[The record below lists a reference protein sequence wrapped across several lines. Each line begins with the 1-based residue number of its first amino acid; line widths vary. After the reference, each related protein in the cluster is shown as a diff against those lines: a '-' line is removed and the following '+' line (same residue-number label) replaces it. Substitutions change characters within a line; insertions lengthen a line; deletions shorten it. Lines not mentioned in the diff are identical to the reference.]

1 MKNKVKT
8 VVVFVAIL
16 IVPCLLFYMM
26 LRHDKREGCESD
38 KAFDLLV
45 KTIYFEGDVLSAPV
59 YNNSTLLCIKI
70 DTTSVDSFYYFSR
83 DWALCIRDSVAVIP
97 IGIWALCIR
106 DSVAVIPI
114 GIIDKFDSADHFKTT
129 AQRVVLNKTHNKKTL
144 FIRGIDTLPQE
155 LDLWP
160 AKLEEVHLLMAWENA
175 HSAIR
180 ISVIP

>member
-8 VVVFVAIL
+8 AVVFVAIL

-26 LRHDKREGCESD
+26 QRHDKREGCESD

-97 IGIWALCIR
+97 IGM
-106 DSVAVIPI
+106 
-114 GIIDKFDSADHFKTT
+114 IDKYDSADIFMAT

>member
-97 IGIWALCIR
+97 IGM
-106 DSVAVIPI
+106 
-114 GIIDKFDSADHFKTT
+114 IDKYDSADIFMAT

-144 FIRGIDTLPQE
+144 FIRGIDTLPQK

-160 AKLEEVHLLMAWENA
+160 AKLEEVHLLMAWENTLD
-175 HSAIR
+175 SIC
-180 ISVIP
+180 SEK

>member
-1 MKNKVKT
+1 MRNKIKT
-8 VVVFVAIL
+8 AVVLVAML
-16 IVPCLLFYMM
+16 MVPCLLFYLMQ
-26 LRHDKREGCESD
+26 RHDKHEDCESA

-97 IGIWALCIR
+97 IGM
-106 DSVAVIPI
+106 
-114 GIIDKFDSADHFKTT
+114 IDKYDSADIFMTT

-160 AKLEEVHLLMAWENA
+160 AKLEEVHLLMAWENTLD
-175 HSAIR
+175 SIC
-180 ISVIP
+180 SEK

>member
-26 LRHDKREGCESD
+26 LRHDKLEGCESD

-45 KTIYFEGDVLSAPV
+45 KTIYFEGDILSAPV

-97 IGIWALCIR
+97 IGM
-106 DSVAVIPI
+106 
-114 GIIDKFDSADHFKTT
+114 IDKYDSADIFMAT

>member
-1 MKNKVKT
+1 MRNKVKT
-8 VVVFVAIL
+8 LAVSVAIL
-16 IVPCLLFYMM
+16 TVPCLLFYLMQ
-26 LRHDKREGCESD
+26 RHDKREDCESA
-38 KAFDLLV
+38 KALDLLV

-97 IGIWALCIR
+97 IGM
-106 DSVAVIPI
+106 
-114 GIIDKFDSADHFKTT
+114 IDKYDSADLFKTT
-129 AQRVVLNKTHNKKTL
+129 AQRVVVNKDHNKKTL
-144 FIRGIDTLPQE
+144 FIRGNDTLPQD

-175 HSAIR
+175 LDSIL
-180 ISVIP
+180 P

>member
-45 KTIYFEGDVLSAPV
+45 KTIYFEGDVLAAPV

-83 DWALCIRDSVAVIP
+83 EWALCIRDSVAVIP
-97 IGIWALCIR
+97 IGM
-106 DSVAVIPI
+106 
-114 GIIDKFDSADHFKTT
+114 IDKYDSADLFKTT
-129 AQRVVLNKTHNKKTL
+129 AQRVVVNKDHNKKTL
-144 FIRGIDTLPQE
+144 FIRGSDTLPQD

-175 HSAIR
+175 LDSIR
-180 ISVIP
+180 P

>member
-8 VVVFVAIL
+8 LVVFVAIL

-26 LRHDKREGCESD
+26 LRHDKRECCESD

-97 IGIWALCIR
+97 IGM
-106 DSVAVIPI
+106 
-114 GIIDKFDSADHFKTT
+114 IDKFDSADHFKTT
-129 AQRVVLNKTHNKKTL
+129 AQRVVVNKDHNKKSI
-144 FIRGIDTLPQE
+144 FIRGSDTLTIN

-160 AKLEEVHLLMAWENA
+160 AKLEEVHLLMAWENTLD
-175 HSAIR
+175 SIC
-180 ISVIP
+180 SEK

>member
-8 VVVFVAIL
+8 VVVFVVIL

-97 IGIWALCIR
+97 IGM
-106 DSVAVIPI
+106 
-114 GIIDKFDSADHFKTT
+114 IDKYDSADIIMAT

-160 AKLEEVHLLMAWENA
+160 AKLEEVHLLMAWENTLD
-175 HSAIR
+175 SIC
-180 ISVIP
+180 SEK

>member
-1 MKNKVKT
+1 M
-8 VVVFVAIL
+8 AII

-97 IGIWALCIR
+97 IGI
-106 DSVAVIPI
+106 
-114 GIIDKFDSADHFKTT
+114 IDKFDSADHFKTT
-129 AQRVVLNKTHNKKTL
+129 AQRVVVNRGFNKKSI
-144 FIRGIDTLPQE
+144 FIRGSDTLTINF
-155 LDLWP
+155 DLWP
-160 AKLEEVHLLMAWENA
+160 AKLEEVHLLMAWENTLD
-175 HSAIR
+175 SIC
-180 ISVIP
+180 SEK

>member
-97 IGIWALCIR
+97 IGI
-106 DSVAVIPI
+106 
-114 GIIDKFDSADHFKTT
+114 IDKFDSADHFKTT
-129 AQRVVLNKTHNKKTL
+129 AQRVVVNRGFNKKSI
-144 FIRGIDTLPQE
+144 FIRGSDTLTINF
-155 LDLWP
+155 DLWP
-160 AKLEEVHLLMAWENA
+160 AKLEEVHLLMAWENTLD
-175 HSAIR
+175 SIC
-180 ISVIP
+180 SEK

>member
-45 KTIYFEGDVLSAPV
+45 KTIYFKGDVLSAPV

-97 IGIWALCIR
+97 IGM
-106 DSVAVIPI
+106 
-114 GIIDKFDSADHFKTT
+114 IDKYDSADIFMAT

>member
-8 VVVFVAIL
+8 MVVFVAIL

-59 YNNSTLLCIKI
+59 YNNTTLLCIKI

-97 IGIWALCIR
+97 IGM
-106 DSVAVIPI
+106 
-114 GIIDKFDSADHFKTT
+114 IDKYDSADIFMAT

>member
-97 IGIWALCIR
+97 IGM
-106 DSVAVIPI
+106 
-114 GIIDKFDSADHFKTT
+114 IDKYDSADIFMAT

-175 HSAIR
+175 LDSIR
-180 ISVIP
+180 P

>member
-1 MKNKVKT
+1 MRNKIKT
-8 VVVFVAIL
+8 AVVLVAML
-16 IVPCLLFYMM
+16 MVPCLLFYLMQ
-26 LRHDKREGCESD
+26 RHDKHEDCESA

-59 YNNSTLLCIKI
+59 YNNTTLLCIKI

-97 IGIWALCIR
+97 IGM
-106 DSVAVIPI
+106 
-114 GIIDKFDSADHFKTT
+114 IDKFDSADIFMAT

>member
-1 MKNKVKT
+1 
-8 VVVFVAIL
+8 
-16 IVPCLLFYMM
+16 M

-97 IGIWALCIR
+97 IGM
-106 DSVAVIPI
+106 
-114 GIIDKFDSADHFKTT
+114 IDKYDSADIFMAT
-129 AQRVVLNKTHNKKTL
+129 AQRVVLNKTHNKKPL

>member
-97 IGIWALCIR
+97 IGM
-106 DSVAVIPI
+106 
-114 GIIDKFDSADHFKTT
+114 IDKYDSADIFMAT

-160 AKLEEVHLLMAWENA
+160 AKLEEVHLLMAWENTLD
-175 HSAIR
+175 SIY
-180 ISVIP
+180 SEK

>member
-8 VVVFVAIL
+8 AVVFVAIL

-97 IGIWALCIR
+97 IGM
-106 DSVAVIPI
+106 
-114 GIIDKFDSADHFKTT
+114 IDKYDSADIFMAT

>member
-59 YNNSTLLCIKI
+59 YNNTTLLCIKI

-97 IGIWALCIR
+97 IGM
-106 DSVAVIPI
+106 
-114 GIIDKFDSADHFKTT
+114 IDKYDSADIFMAT

>member
-70 DTTSVDSFYYFSR
+70 DTTNVDSFYYFSR

-97 IGIWALCIR
+97 IGM
-106 DSVAVIPI
+106 
-114 GIIDKFDSADHFKTT
+114 IDKYDSADIFMAT

>member
-1 MKNKVKT
+1 
-8 VVVFVAIL
+8 
-16 IVPCLLFYMM
+16 MM

-97 IGIWALCIR
+97 IGM
-106 DSVAVIPI
+106 
-114 GIIDKFDSADHFKTT
+114 IDKYDSADIFMAT

-144 FIRGIDTLPQE
+144 FICGIDTLPQE

>member
-1 MKNKVKT
+1 
-8 VVVFVAIL
+8 
-16 IVPCLLFYMM
+16 MM

-38 KAFDLLV
+38 NAFDLLV

-97 IGIWALCIR
+97 IGM
-106 DSVAVIPI
+106 
-114 GIIDKFDSADHFKTT
+114 IDKYDSADIFMAT

-155 LDLWP
+155 LNLWP

>member
-1 MKNKVKT
+1 
-8 VVVFVAIL
+8 
-16 IVPCLLFYMM
+16 MM
-26 LRHDKREGCESD
+26 LQHDKREGCESA

-59 YNNSTLLCIKI
+59 YNNTTLLCIKI

-97 IGIWALCIR
+97 IGI
-106 DSVAVIPI
+106 
-114 GIIDKFDSADHFKTT
+114 IDKYDLADIFMAT

>member
-1 MKNKVKT
+1 
-8 VVVFVAIL
+8 
-16 IVPCLLFYMM
+16 MM

-83 DWALCIRDSVAVIP
+83 DWALYIRDSVAVIP
-97 IGIWALCIR
+97 IGM
-106 DSVAVIPI
+106 
-114 GIIDKFDSADHFKTT
+114 IDKFDSADIFMAT

>member
-8 VVVFVAIL
+8 VVVFVALL

-97 IGIWALCIR
+97 IGM
-106 DSVAVIPI
+106 
-114 GIIDKFDSADHFKTT
+114 IDKYDSADIFMAT

>member
-83 DWALCIRDSVAVIP
+83 DWALCIHDSVAVIP
-97 IGIWALCIR
+97 IGM
-106 DSVAVIPI
+106 
-114 GIIDKFDSADHFKTT
+114 IDKYDSADIFMAT

-144 FIRGIDTLPQE
+144 FIRGSDTLPQE

-160 AKLEEVHLLMAWENA
+160 AKLEEVHLLMAWENTLD
-175 HSAIR
+175 SIY
-180 ISVIP
+180 SEK

>member
-8 VVVFVAIL
+8 LVVFVAIL

-97 IGIWALCIR
+97 IGM
-106 DSVAVIPI
+106 
-114 GIIDKFDSADHFKTT
+114 IDKYDSADIFMAT

>member
-97 IGIWALCIR
+97 IGM
-106 DSVAVIPI
+106 
-114 GIIDKFDSADHFKTT
+114 IDKYDSADIFMAT

-160 AKLEEVHLLMAWENA
+160 AKLEEVHLLMAWENTLD
-175 HSAIR
+175 SIC
-180 ISVIP
+180 SEK

>member
-97 IGIWALCIR
+97 IGM
-106 DSVAVIPI
+106 
-114 GIIDKFDSADHFKTT
+114 IDKYDSADIFMAT
-129 AQRVVLNKTHNKKTL
+129 AQRVVLNKNHNKKTL

>member
-1 MKNKVKT
+1 MRNKIKT
-8 VVVFVAIL
+8 AVVLVAML
-16 IVPCLLFYMM
+16 MVPCLLFYLMQ
-26 LRHDKREGCESD
+26 RHDKHEDCESA

-97 IGIWALCIR
+97 IGM
-106 DSVAVIPI
+106 
-114 GIIDKFDSADHFKTT
+114 IDKYDSADIFMAT